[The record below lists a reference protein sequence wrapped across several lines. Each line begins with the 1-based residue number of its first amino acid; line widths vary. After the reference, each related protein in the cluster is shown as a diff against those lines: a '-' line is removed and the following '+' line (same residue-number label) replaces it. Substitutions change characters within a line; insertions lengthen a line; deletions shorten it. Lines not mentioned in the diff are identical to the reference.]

1 MDISPSGM
9 NPSKNEVRNLYVT
22 VCREGDLIHVSAG
35 PTKSTIQF
43 SKNTYILTKDSTIPS
58 YTDTSASG
66 ISALKEKQRE
76 TGNLTIHNKNQSE
89 LLVQNKIRC
98 FTLTEVFQLIT
109 GTDYSFPF
117 SSIESVPSKST
128 QYLIPQKVPSQK
140 DADAEPGI
148 KPQRERK
155 TRKVKKKTEI
165 ELKYRLHQKM
175 KFAWIIDCGNIH
187 AVVSVIR
194 KPVKGNIEK
203 MAFHFAVEP
212 SSTIQKDSDTLSE
225 ELQEFKRS
233 LEEAGALETDKYH
246 SSLFKVK
253 KKLTVP
259 TLDSTLQLITGQNI
273 SLTPDMPFP
282 FQLEEV
288 THHFNLS
295 SEEDEEEISV
305 SSELSYAF
313 MKESDDELMVA
324 SKNAVAYIKQVRGTF
339 VLLAGSTVIS
349 DTESPSAYSRKQ
361 KRLWLESG
369 TLTEH
374 DSDKTIQKVETKIRF
389 TSLNEGLEIIIGSPI
404 SLPYSS
410 IGEMPESYSFPESN

>member
-9 NPSKNEVRNLYVT
+9 SPSKNEARNLYVT
-22 VCREGDLIHVSAG
+22 VRREGDLIHVSAG
-35 PTKSTIQF
+35 PTKSIIQF
-43 SKNTYILTKDSTIPS
+43 TKNNYILTKNSTIPS
-58 YTDTSASG
+58 YADISVSG
-66 ISALKEKQRE
+66 ISAFKERQKE
-76 TGNLTIHNKNQSE
+76 TGNLIVHNKNQGE

-98 FTLTEVFQLIT
+98 FTLAEVFQLIT
-109 GTDYSFPF
+109 GTDYSLPF

-140 DADAEPGI
+140 DADTEPEA

-155 TRKVKKKTEI
+155 TRRVKKKTEI

-194 KPVKGNIEK
+194 KPVKGNLDK

-212 SSTIQKDSDTLSE
+212 SSTIQKDSDFLSE

-233 LEEAGALETDKYH
+233 LEEFGALETDKYH
-246 SSLFKVK
+246 SSLFKVR

-259 TLDSTLQLITGQNI
+259 SLDSTLQLITGQNI

-288 THHFNLS
+288 THHFNLL
-295 SEEDEEEISV
+295 SEEEAEDEMSL

-313 MKESDDELMVA
+313 IKESDEELMVA

-349 DTESPSAYSRKQ
+349 DAESPSAYSRKQ
-361 KRLWLESG
+361 KKLWLEAG

-389 TSLNEGLEIIIGSPI
+389 TSLNEVLGVIIGSQI

-410 IGEMPESYSFPESN
+410 IGEMPETYSFPE